1 MTLCDADLFSRH
13 KARVIQELLMF
24 EDIVMKRKGFIPL
37 CSLQGSMSDA
47 EIIGTYEVLRGA
59 FESSHP
65 LNMVDAS
72 DAYVLTVFP
81 FSKIAEAPEDY
92 DTIDYETG
100 FYCGQPALR
109 CCNDSSKILI
119 P

>member
-1 MTLCDADLFSRH
+1 VTFTTFICH

-24 EDIVMKRKGFIPL
+24 EDVIMNRKEFIPL
-37 CSLQGSMSDA
+37 WSLQDSMSDA

-59 FESSHP
+59 FENSHP
-65 LNMVDAS
+65 HNMVDAS

-81 FSKIAEAPEDY
+81 FSKIAEAPDDY
-92 DTIDYETG
+92 DTVNYEAG